1 MTLALPVQAAVHGMA
16 PTLLWPYAAASATAL
31 AGLACWQAWRL
42 RRQLH
47 HQPQPAQ
54 AQAEQDAVQALRG
67 AALAGWTW
75 RRQSGHLQFAPQ
87 YQDVLGD
94 KNAKLEHALA
104 DWLAEVHRD
113 DRARLSLVFRQHLD
127 GQAPGTFNC
136 EFRLRHSDGHWRWL
150 LARGAVLSRA
160 SDGAATQASG
170 IVCDISERK
179 QDEQSRMRSMLEAA
193 PEAML
198 VADVEG
204 KVHYANQIGARCF
217 GYPLAELTGMSLEQ
231 LVPESTASHSV
242 GDPQARH
249 SLPGRV
255 MMARRR

>member
-1 MTLALPVQAAVHGMA
+1 MALSLPVQAAVPGMA

-42 RRQLH
+42 RQRLH
-47 HQPQPAQ
+47 RLLLPAH
-54 AQAEQDAVQALRG
+54 ALAEQDAGQALRG

-75 RRQSGHLQFAPQ
+75 RRQSGRLQFAPQ

-94 KNAKLEHALA
+94 KSAKLEHVLG

-113 DRARLSLVFRQHLD
+113 DRARLSLAFHQHLD

-150 LARGAVLSRA
+150 LARGAVLTRA

-170 IVCDISERK
+170 IICDISERK

-231 LVPESTASHSV
+231 LL
-242 GDPQARH
+242 
-249 SLPGRV
+249 SLIHI
-255 MMARRR
+255 